1 MGKFMAIGRHGPVD
15 PAHGRK
21 VAEQA
26 VEWIPAR
33 IADGSIDYLYSME
46 GGGRLVIAEAESAE
60 ALRALL
66 DAAPD
71 VPRDWQIT
79 ELYDGQ
85 QVLLDYLSSTA

>member
-1 MGKFMAIGRHGPVD
+1 M
-15 PAHGRK
+15 
-21 VAEQA
+21 AEQA

-33 IADGSIDYLYSME
+33 IADGTIDCLYSME